1 MNVLILLGSYSFH
14 IHERLLL
21 MASLLFTTVRELM
34 WSYTL
39 LLENLPLL
47 VKYQIQTSSLVVEV
61 GMKLSST
68 NLRMLSGIVIEKL
81 FRFKAPY

>member
-1 MNVLILLGSYSFH
+1 
-14 IHERLLL
+14 

>member
-1 MNVLILLGSYSFH
+1 
-14 IHERLLL
+14 
-21 MASLLFTTVRELM
+21 MASPLFTTVRELM